1 VINKKELEF
10 SGLGMIMSLI
20 FLVMVWG
27 AVHVYWL
34 GEPFKNWSSILISI
48 YILICTWAFPY
59 IIKEVEQQI
68 EKVLQSPLGFLLWSG
83 IYIFY
88 YLISPFLYMYYKFFD

>member
-1 VINKKELEF
+1 MINKKELEF

-48 YILICTWAFPY
+48 YILICTSAFPY
-59 IIKEVEQQI
+59 IIKNLEQRI
-68 EKVLQSPLGFLLWSG
+68 EALLKSRFGFLLWNVF
-83 IYIFY
+83 YLFY
-88 YLISPFLYMYYKFFD
+88 YLLSPFFYVYS